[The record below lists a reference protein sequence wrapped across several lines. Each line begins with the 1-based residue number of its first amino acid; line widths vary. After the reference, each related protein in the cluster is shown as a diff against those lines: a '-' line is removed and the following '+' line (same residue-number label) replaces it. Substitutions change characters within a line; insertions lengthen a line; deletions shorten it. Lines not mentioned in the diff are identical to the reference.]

1 LFFKQKQKQKKKRTF
16 YLLALHPEK
25 QVPLMQEIREAL
37 ADGKTPDYDA
47 VKDMKYAKGV
57 INESLRCPFFSS
69 PKSN

>member
-1 LFFKQKQKQKKKRTF
+1 
-16 YLLALHPEK
+16 
-25 QVPLMQEIREAL
+25 MQEIREAL